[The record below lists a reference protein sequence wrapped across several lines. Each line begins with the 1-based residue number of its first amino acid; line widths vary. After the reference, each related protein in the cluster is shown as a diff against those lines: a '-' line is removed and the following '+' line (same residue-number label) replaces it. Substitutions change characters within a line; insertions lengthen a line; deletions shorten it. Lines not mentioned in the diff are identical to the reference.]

1 MLSTKQFPKKKDF
14 LNCAERTVVTQ
25 TLQKYSDKIDNSECF
40 SDFVFLYDKKMK
52 KRRVAILITVRH
64 IYLMELK
71 GWKLMYVSELRSLRA
86 VSIAS
91 KNCVLFALH
100 FTSGSDLLLEN
111 YRRIDLV
118 LYCSRILKEADLPLP
133 KLQIRKKF
141 SSTPDGRD
149 TEDKE
154 KTAGPKTM
162 LSGIAGKD
170 LEKAQKTANQNPLQ
184 ETIRNSRKAGYLR
197 SYKKSFLGSVTFNE
211 SFFVLSDLGLVS
223 FKKFGDKKATGFYP
237 ILGGSVQPVPK
248 STHGR
253 EFVFS
258 VKFAEEESILQA
270 TSLTEMEDWIKQ
282 IKDLQ
287 EKSLTAKDTI
297 KEIGRVI

>member
-14 LNCAERTVVTQ
+14 LNCAERRILTE
-25 TLQKYSDKIDNSECF
+25 TLTKYSDQIENSECF
-40 SDFVFLYDKKMK
+40 SDFVFLYDNKMK
-52 KRRVAILITVRH
+52 KRRVALLITVKH
-64 IYLMELK
+64 IYLLDLK
-71 GWKLMYVSELRSLRA
+71 SWKLMYVSEIRSLRA

-111 YRRIDLV
+111 YRRIDII
-118 LYCSRILKEADLPLP
+118 LYCSRILKEAELPLP

-141 SSTPDGRD
+141 SSVPEGRD
-149 TEDKE
+149 TEDKD
-154 KTAGPKTM
+154 KNSGPKIM
-162 LSGIAGKD
+162 LAGVAGKE
-170 LEKAQKTANQNPLQ
+170 LEKAQKAANQNPLQ
-184 ETIRNSRKAGYLR
+184 ETIRNSRKSGYLR
-197 SYKKSFLGSVTFNE
+197 YYKKSFLGGVSFNE
-211 SFFVLSDLGLVS
+211 AFFVLSDLGLVS

-248 STHGR
+248 ATYSRDHIFAVR
-253 EFVFS
+253 
-258 VKFAEEESILQA
+258 FAEEESVLQA
-270 TSLTEMEDWIKQ
+270 TSLAEMEDWIKQ

-287 EKSLTAKDTI
+287 DRSLTAKDTI